1 MEQTPGTAITTEVP
15 AQPPPSEGAQPQ
27 PYETCEHCNAPVES
41 SQRYCVVCGT
51 RRKHVYDPAARFLS
65 SATSRNRTG
74 ARAAR
79 QAAGA
84 RQRGP
89 ALWTAVVLALIPL
102 AVVLGLLLGRSGNG
116 EDAKLLAALRAQK
129 PEVVNVG
136 GGGAAATSA
145 SSSATPASL
154 SSDFSLQRGYA
165 IELGTLAGSST
176 QSAAS
181 AAEKADRAKGATA
194 VGLINQ
200 FDFTLTPK
208 PPSGDYVI
216 YSGQYKTQ
224 SEAQSALAKLKKAFP
239 KAVVISVVAAGS
251 SGQSGAAL
259 NTTSYGTFHS
269 VVGMKAP
276 SKAQL
281 NQGAA
286 ETKQVASQINQNYV
300 QSQKGLPNVISVP

>member
-1 MEQTPGTAITTEVP
+1 MEHTPGPTITTELP
-15 AQPPPSEGAQPQ
+15 APPPPSEGAQPQ
-27 PYETCEHCNAPVES
+27 PYETCDHCNAPVES
-41 SQRYCVVCGT
+41 TQRYCVVCGT
-51 RRKHVYDPAARFLS
+51 RRKHVHDPAARFLA
-65 SATSRNRTG
+65 SATGRNRTG

-79 QAAGA
+79 AATGA

-116 EDAKLLAALRAQK
+116 QDAKLLAALRAQK

-136 GGGAAATSA
+136 GGAAATSA
-145 SSSATPASL
+145 SSSTTPASL
-154 SSDFSLQRGYA
+154 SSDFSLPRGYA

-176 QSAAS
+176 KSAAS

-194 VGLINQ
+194 VGLISQ
-200 FDFTLTPK
+200 SDFTLTPK
-208 PPSGDYVI
+208 PPTGDYVI

-259 NTTSYGTFHS
+259 NTTAYGTFHS
-269 VVGMKAP
+269 IVGIKPP

-286 ETKQVASQINQNYV
+286 ATKQVASQINQNYV
-300 QSQKGLPNVISVP
+300 QSQKGLPNQISVP

>member
-1 MEQTPGTAITTEVP
+1 MEQTPGPAITTELP
-15 AQPPPSEGAQPQ
+15 AQPPPSEGTQPQ
-27 PYETCEHCNAPVES
+27 PYETCDHCNAPVES

-51 RRKHVYDPAARFLS
+51 RRKHVHDPAARFLS

-79 QAAGA
+79 QATGA

-116 EDAKLLAALRAQK
+116 ENAKLLAALRAQK

-136 GGGAAATSA
+136 GGAGATGA

-165 IELGTLAGSST
+165 IELGTLASSST
-176 QSAAS
+176 QSAAT
-181 AAEKADRAKGATA
+181 AAEKADRAKGASA
-194 VGLINQ
+194 VGLISQ
-200 FDFTLTPK
+200 SDFTLTPK
-208 PPSGDYVI
+208 PPPGDYVI

-224 SEAQSALAKLKKAFP
+224 SEAQSALAKLKKAFRG
-239 KAVVISVVAAGS
+239 AFVISVVATGS

-259 NTTSYGTFHS
+259 NTTAYGTFHS
-269 VVGMKAP
+269 IVGIKPP

-286 ETKQVASQINQNYV
+286 ATKQVASQINQNYV
-300 QSQKGLPNVISVP
+300 QSQKGLPNQISVP

>member
-1 MEQTPGTAITTEVP
+1 MEQTPGTAITTELP

-27 PYETCEHCNAPVES
+27 PYETCDHCNAPVES

-74 ARAAR
+74 ARAGRAPT
-79 QAAGA
+79 GT

-116 EDAKLLAALRAQK
+116 QDAKLLAALRAQK

-136 GGGAAATSA
+136 GGAAAGGL
-145 SSSATPASL
+145 SSATPASL

-165 IELGTLAGSST
+165 VELGTLAGSST

-200 FDFTLTPK
+200 SDFTLTPK
-208 PPSGDYVI
+208 PPPGDYVI

-224 SEAQSALAKLKKAFP
+224 SEAQSALAKLKKAFHG
-239 KAVVISVVAAGS
+239 AVVISVVAAGS

-259 NTTSYGTFHS
+259 NTTAYGTFHS
-269 VVGMKAP
+269 LVGIKPP
-276 SKAQL
+276 SRAQL

-286 ETKQVASQINQNYV
+286 ATKQVASQINQNYV
-300 QSQKGLPNVISVP
+300 QSQKGLPNQISVP